1 MINHVNIRV
10 KGKDMK
16 RNNLLNK
23 CMVLAIIVIF
33 CSLAVTSAIGTY
45 DSFILE
51 RKGKD
56 TPVSSDY
63 PLPPPMTVD
72 MNLEESIFRRM
83 SVREFTE
90 EPVTDEELSTVLWA
104 ACGFIDGEK
113 QTISGIDGVHAG
125 IIYVLNEDAAYKY
138 DPLNH
143 SLVFYRAGDWRDIV
157 GWQYEAPIQLGL
169 CWDTDKAD
177 ANFGGAELG
186 QIGQNI
192 QFMANALD
200 LGTVVTGQIPPAIDP
215 LEIPENEEGMIVM
228 PLGHPEH
235 PYNFKYRPLWI
246 SLLPRIK
253 ESSMSLTTALEERND
268 GTSFAGEV
276 TRKEIS
282 HLLWSSYGFSYY
294 LDKSESE
301 MNPLKRHRTVPSAHG
316 YYPLYIYAVTESGI
330 YKYYPNILTR
340 FYPFPVDYLGIPIV
354 TFMLKIKH
362 GDHRSEIA
370 QASSQPSIA
379 SAPLLIIT
387 VLDLDMTRPE
397 GYDDFSGEIY
407 RRLWYYESGASAHNI
422 MLEATTL
429 NLTSNIVLPTDTDTI
444 GSLLNLNEV
453 CIPLFIVP
461 VGK

>member
-1 MINHVNIRV
+1 
-10 KGKDMK
+10 MK
-16 RNNLLNK
+16 KNNLLK
-23 CMVLAIIVIF
+23 KGLVLAIIVIF

-45 DSFILE
+45 DSLILGRE
-51 RKGKD
+51 GNENF
-56 TPVSSDY
+56 VLQDY
-63 PLPPPMTVD
+63 PLPPPISVD
-72 MNLEESIFRRM
+72 VNLEESIFRRM

-104 ACGFIDGEK
+104 ACGFADGEK
-113 QTISGIDGVHAG
+113 RTISGIDGVHAG
-125 IIYVLNEDAAYKY
+125 IIYVLKEDAACKY

-143 SLVFYRAGDWRDIV
+143 SLVFFKEGDWRDIV

-186 QIGQNI
+186 QIGQKI

-200 LGTVVTGQIPPAIDP
+200 LGTVVCGQISPAIDP

-268 GTSFAGEV
+268 GDSFGGEV
-276 TRKEIS
+276 TRQELS
-282 HLLWSSYGFSYY
+282 QLMWSSYGFSYY

-316 YYPLYIYAVTESGI
+316 YYPFYMYAVTESGI

-340 FYPFPVDYLGIPIV
+340 IYPFPVDYQGIPIV
-354 TFMLKIKH
+354 TFMLKIKN

-379 SAPLLIIT
+379 SAPLFIVI
-387 VLDLDMTRPE
+387 VLDVDMTRPE
-397 GYDDFSGEIY
+397 GYDDLSGEQA
-407 RRLWYYESGASAHNI
+407 RRFWYYEAGASAHNI
-422 MLEATTL
+422 MLEATAL
-429 NLTSNIVLPTDTDTI
+429 DFSSNIAFPTDVDTI
-444 GSLLNLNEV
+444 GSLLKLNEV